1 MITRLMKIGVVIA
14 IVAFALTA
22 CDSGETF
29 TMTSDEGI
37 AKIKELITTNVDT
50 SKCKIYE
57 VEWREDNRDRQLEN
71 ILTYIDVYYIDA
83 DNNNYHLA
91 FQLTNGKFTTDGP
104 EQNDRQTNSYAC
116 STPLDLA
123 AIDFDYLQKIGEK
136 ADALVMSDEE
146 GKKLTLKSVGMFRF
160 RVWPVSLSN
169 VDRWNRSEVSR
180 AESEQMQVQFELNYV
195 DESESPEYQG
205 RFTVTNYYTVA
216 FTADAAGEVAIDD

>member
-160 RVWPVSLSN
+160 RVWPVMLRE
-169 VDRWNRSEVSR
+169 VDRWNRSEEFCE
-180 AESEQMQVQFELNYV
+180 ESKQLEVQFEFNYI
-195 DESESPEYQG
+195 DENESTEYEG
-205 RFTVTNYYTVA
+205 RFTVTNYYTVS
-216 FTADAAGEVAIDD
+216 FTANAAGEVSLDD